1 MVRDRIPGRAAKT
14 GTGAGTIPGLATRV
28 AAGPGTTHAQRHRDL
43 SSCHRAGPGAGS
55 RTGPATGRGRP
66 AVERGRGAA
75 RLCHARRCLARSGD
89 EPAARRQLAKDR
101 ADGAHRPLPRG
112 SIRVIDGRGY
122 DDAGRVT
129 FNAFGIVS
137 YDPVKRSYTLRAHAQ
152 GLVGDFAFTATGD
165 GYTWE
170 IPTGPGTLR
179 YTATVKDGELHEVGD
194 RIAPGREPL
203 RVFDMRLKR
212 IGDTDWPAAGAVSPK

>member
-1 MVRDRIPGRAAKT
+1 MHHAIAAFLLATVLTLAPAAGRAQQ
-14 GTGAGTIPGLATRV
+14 PDV
-28 AAGPGTTHAQRHRDL
+28 AALLASEVEAL
-43 SSCHRAGPGAGS
+43 RAFAMLDGVW
-55 RTGPATGRGRP
+55 RGPAMSLLPDGSWRKIVQT
-66 AVERGRGAA
+66 ERIGPFLG
-75 RLCHARRCLARSGD
+75 
-89 EPAARRQLAKDR
+89 
-101 ADGAHRPLPRG
+101 G
-112 SIRVIDGRGY
+112 SIRVIEGRGY
-122 DDAGRVT
+122 DDTGRVT

-137 YDPVKRSYTLRAHAQ
+137 YDPGKRSYTLRAHAQ
-152 GLVGDFAFTATGD
+152 GLVGDFAFTPTGD

-212 IGDTDWPAAGAVSPK
+212 IGDTDWPAAGAISPK